1 MNHVYSLLLVF
12 LLGACTG
19 PREAL
24 EVKQFQLR
32 EQVPLAPDEPMT
44 RMEKERRL
52 HGAVTLAERRNRL
65 GQYFDLLWNDPT
77 GVNQGDV
84 ELVFEYQQGA
94 YASLVKRKSQKFA
107 ASSAS
112 GTAEFA
118 VTGDDFFSGGK
129 VIAWKAM
136 LLRGK
141 RVIATR
147 QSYLW
152 Q

>member
-1 MNHVYSLLLVF
+1 VNYVYSLLAVF

-24 EVKQFQLR
+24 VVKQFQLR

-77 GVNQGDV
+77 GANQGDV

-94 YASLVKRKSQKFA
+94 HASLVKRKSQKFA

-112 GTAEFA
+112 GTAEFS
-118 VTGDDFFSGGK
+118 VIGDDFFNGGK

-141 RVIATR
+141 RVIAAR